1 MEMTAFRVQMFK
13 NVADSGWVDV
23 GKLNVLVGKNE
34 AGKTSTLRA
43 LHKFNPHSP
52 DPYDIAREWPRGRRR
67 ERTEGQVVC
76 SVKFRLAPNEVGE
89 LGEIAATTLTS
100 DEVVV
105 MKDYGGR
112 FEVEFPD
119 GLFSDKLHPND
130 IDAICNGLP
139 EPAEQVGEDFRAAAQ
154 RCRAEARRLA
164 HEGRFAD
171 LAAIRDQSVQELQ
184 TAYSPGHPQPQHS
197 HESNFV
203 DVFAQKLQ
211 EVATK
216 LSSAPSMHQRAHEF
230 VVGRLPTFIYMDEYR
245 AFQGSAYL
253 DQVKQRVDAS
263 RATDDDKS
271 LLMIMRLAGLSLND
285 EFQKAQAQDREQR
298 QYDLDDAAASLTREI
313 EDRWRQRKYQVQF
326 RADGHAF
333 YTMVEDEHRTGLI
346 RLDERSKGFQW
357 FFSFDL
363 MFMHESAGT
372 FSGCVLLLDEPGLHL
387 HPEAQRDLLRR
398 LEAYSEDNTLIYSTH
413 LPFMIDLRHPDR
425 IKVISETAQGA
436 VVTDDLSSSQPEAKL
451 TLQAALGMSG
461 RTSYLVASRNLVVEG
476 VDDFWIVTELSNLLL
491 RSGGEGL
498 PEDLHVTAA
507 GGASEAAYI
516 ATLMIGQDL
525 DVVVLL
531 DSDGSGEQAASK
543 LVKNWL
549 TRYRSSRAEV
559 LMLGEAVGSTD
570 PVAIEDL
577 FPDTFYIEL
586 VQEVYGRQLAV
597 AGVTKLT
604 LPKGGML
611 VKRVERAF
619 SDVGLVYNKGAV
631 AKRLR
636 MRLSRMKSADDL
648 PTGTREKAEALLRAI
663 REAMPGDDHT
673 VAVSAAEDDRAV
685 HLPKARG
692 ARKPKA

>member
-23 GKLNVLVGKNE
+23 GRLNVVVGKNE

-52 DPYDIAREWPRGRRR
+52 EPYDIAREWPRGRRR

-76 SVKFRLAPNEVGE
+76 SVKFLLSQDEVEELA
-89 LGEIAATTLTS
+89 EIAATTLTCN
-100 DEVVV
+100 EVVV
-105 MKDYGGR
+105 TKDYGGR
-112 FEVEFPD
+112 FEVDFPN
-119 GLFSDKLHPND
+119 GLFPDKLHPND
-130 IDAICNGLP
+130 IDEICNALL
-139 EPAEQVGEDFRAAAQ
+139 EPAEPVGEGFRAAAQ
-154 RCRAEARRLA
+154 QCRDEVRRLA

-171 LAAIRDQSVQELQ
+171 FAGIRDQSVRELQ
-184 TAYSPGHPQPQHS
+184 AAFTPGNPQPQHAN
-197 HESNFV
+197 ESNFV
-203 DVFAQKLQ
+203 NVFSQKLQ
-211 EVATK
+211 GVATN
-216 LSSAPSMHQRAHEF
+216 LSAAPSIQKQAHEF
-230 VVGRLPTFIYMDEYR
+230 VVSRLPTFIYMDEYR

-253 DQVKQRVDAS
+253 DQVKQRVDAN
-263 RATDDDKS
+263 RTTEDDKS
-271 LLMIMRLAGLSLND
+271 LLMIMRLAGLNLND
-285 EFQKAQAQDREQR
+285 EVQKAQAQDREQR

-326 RADGHAF
+326 RADGNAF

-398 LEAYSEDNTLIYSTH
+398 LEAYSENNTLIYSTH

-425 IKVISETAQGA
+425 IKVISETVQGA
-436 VVTDDLSSSQPEAKL
+436 VITDDLSSSQPEAKL

-461 RTSYLVASRNLVVEG
+461 RTSYLVANQNLVVEG
-476 VDDFWIVTELSNLLL
+476 VDDFWIVTELSNLLH

-498 PEDLHVTAA
+498 PEDLHVTAS

-516 ATLMIGQDL
+516 ATLMIGQNL

-531 DSDGSGEQAASK
+531 DSDGSGEQAAGK
-543 LVKNWL
+543 LIKNWL
-549 TRYRSSRAEV
+549 NRYRSSRAEI
-559 LMLGEAVGSTD
+559 LMLGQAVGSTD
-570 PVAIEDL
+570 QMAIEDL
-577 FPDTFYIEL
+577 FPDAFYVEL
-586 VQEVYGRQLAV
+586 VQEVCGRQLAA
-597 AGVTKLT
+597 AGVTELV

-619 SDVGLVYNKGAV
+619 AEVGLPYNKGPV

-636 MRLSRMKSADDL
+636 MKLSRMKSADDL

-663 REAMPGDDHT
+663 REAMPVGDH
-673 VAVSAAEDDRAV
+673 AVSTAATENDQVVSLTR
-685 HLPKARG
+685 ARG
-692 ARKPKA
+692 ARKPNT